1 MNIDSRLIKIDA
13 LLRQVVSLTWT
24 SLPGERRSAEE
35 LQNET
40 LRMLARSID
49 NFFDDQRAFDAG
61 AQRERARGRNPY
73 THLREQY
80 ANAGKPWSAQEDE
93 ELRRLFEAGNHVDQL
108 APLFARTPN
117 GIRVRLERL
126 QLVQARTEKNA
137 A

>member
-13 LLRQVVSLTWT
+13 LLRQVVSHTWA
-24 SLPGERRSAEE
+24 SLPEERRCAEE

-40 LRMLARSID
+40 LRMLARCID
-49 NFFDDQRAFDAG
+49 NFFDDQQAFDAKR
-61 AQRERARGRNPY
+61 QRDEARGRNPY
-73 THLREQY
+73 AHLRDRY
-80 ANAGKPWSAQEDE
+80 ANAGKAWTAQEDD
-93 ELRRLFEAGNHVDQL
+93 ELRRLFEAGNRVEQL

-126 QLVQARTEKNA
+126 QLIEPQRDKSA

>member
-1 MNIDSRLIKIDA
+1 MNIDSKLVKIDS
-13 LLRQVVSLTWT
+13 LLRQVVSLTWA
-24 SLPGERRSAEE
+24 SLPDERRSAEE

-40 LRMLARSID
+40 LRMLARCID
-49 NFFDDQRAFDAG
+49 NFSDDQRAFDAKG
-61 AQRERARGRNPY
+61 QREQARGRNPY
-73 THLREQY
+73 AHLREQY

-93 ELRRLFEAGNHVDQL
+93 ELRRLYEAGNQAEQL

-126 QLVQARTEKNA
+126 ELIQRKA